1 LPESGT
7 LIWILHGKEGSQMSR
22 HGCNAMKIEPCDQ
35 KGVGEELLL
44 RELTHRINNELAS
57 TIGFVKLTAAQS
69 ESEDVKIAL
78 AGVIEHIHD
87 FAGVYR
93 ALQMPAGNGR
103 VDAAGYLRGLC
114 QSISRAKLQHRGIEL
129 TFVESPLQ
137 LDAAQCW
144 RLGMIVSELIAN
156 ASRHAFRD
164 GGGKILVELDGQAP
178 FAECTVTDNGSGA
191 KDITPGQG
199 LRIISSLAADIDGS
213 VEHRAGAMGTC
224 AKLCFPVHGIE
235 AHDAAL
241 HQTGRSI
248 RPPASMDADAAM
260 TAPIQ
265 DA

>member
-1 LPESGT
+1 
-7 LIWILHGKEGSQMSR
+7 MSR
-22 HGCNAMKIEPCDQ
+22 HSCNAMKIEPCDEE
-35 KGVGEELLL
+35 VSGEELLL

-57 TIGFVKLTAAQS
+57 TIGFVRLTAAQS
-69 ESEDVKIAL
+69 ESEDVKVAL
-78 AGVIEHIHD
+78 AGVIEHIHG
-87 FAGVYR
+87 FAAVYR

-137 LDAAQCW
+137 LDAARC
-144 RLGMIVSELIAN
+144 RRMGMIVSELIGN

-164 GGGKILVELDGQAP
+164 GGGKILVELDGQAA

-191 KDITPGQG
+191 KDIRPGQG
-199 LRIISSLAADIDGS
+199 LRIISSLAADLDGS
-213 VEHRAGAMGTC
+213 VEHRSGARGTC
-224 AKLCFPVHGIE
+224 AKLCFPVHGIGAHE
-235 AHDAAL
+235 AAIYH
-241 HQTGRSI
+241 TGRST
-248 RPPASMDADAAM
+248 RHPASMDADAAM